1 MNKALAKII
10 DGKLRPLITTKII
23 FGEGACQANS
33 MIDGKLDRLLEK
45 EYGEAYIEAREKYVE
60 GTKKVTEKFAMA
72 LRDVMKDDED
82 EVKISDDEGSLSITL
97 GETPYDKANG
107 TVKINGTMFEGTTYY
122 TWNYIAW

>member
-33 MIDGKLDRLLEK
+33 VVDGKLDRLLEK
-45 EYGEAYIEAREKYVE
+45 EYGKAYIEAREKYVE

-82 EVKISDDEGSLSITL
+82 VSIYDLQKFKYLMHKMTGMSMSEIEKMFKNREDE
-97 GETPYDKANG
+97 E
-107 TVKINGTMFEGTTYY
+107 
-122 TWNYIAW
+122 

>member
-82 EVKISDDEGSLSITL
+82 VSIYDLQHNPEDKFKYLMHKMTGMSMSEIERMFKNREDE
-97 GETPYDKANG
+97 E
-107 TVKINGTMFEGTTYY
+107 
-122 TWNYIAW
+122 